1 MRYKKF
7 KNAEIEVSQLAV
19 GTWAIGG
26 QNYGKV
32 DKNEAIC
39 AIRRMIENGV
49 NLIDTAPCYGN
60 GTSEKIVGE
69 VLKEI
74 PREQVLISTK
84 FGLIPDIYTHGY
96 KKYTSYKNAM
106 REIQSSLMNLETD
119 YIDFYFVHW
128 PDVNTPIDET
138 MAALEEMKRKGYIRY
153 VGVSNFTAEQIKEA
167 EQYIQIDVQQPL
179 YSMVD
184 RGFEDLMSWGYDR
197 GIDSMTYGSMGAGI
211 LSGKIRSVPSFEKND
226 LRLNFY
232 DVYKEPKFSKIMELL
247 KVMDSIADGHNV
259 PVGQVALNWSTQN
272 MPKAKVKDI
281 LTYATENKFGVAAIN
296 TLNIETVKYV
306 IEAAERER
314 VPIIVQ
320 FYPGFSDYTD
330 LKHLAFAACDMAEKA
345 SIPVGVHLDH
355 SVTYEIAVGGIRDG
369 FPSVMIDGSTKSFQ
383 ENVELTK
390 NVVRVWS

>member
-1 MRYKKF
+1 MEGMCVKF
-7 KNAEIEVSQLAV
+7 DVIGLDSPCVDLAVNVRCFPKPNGAERIQNLSWQGGGKVASGMVAAARLGLCCGIMGNVGDDKYGTFCLRDFQDHGIDTEQMCVRKNRTTNFDIVISDEGSMGRSFVFYPGNAECMTEEELNIEYISNSSYFYMA
-19 GTWAIGG
+19 
-26 QNYGKV
+26 
-32 DKNEAIC
+32 
-39 AIRRMIENGV
+39 
-49 NLIDTAPCYGN
+49 NLDSVTKKAAQMAKQKG
-60 GTSEKIVGE
+60 SKIFMDAD
-69 VLKEI
+69 
-74 PREQVLISTK
+74 S
-84 FGLIPDIYTHGY
+84 
-96 KKYTSYKNAM
+96 YTSYKNAM

-259 PVGQVALNWSTQN
+259 PVGQVALNWSTQ
-272 MPKAKVKDI
+272 K
-281 LTYATENKFGVAAIN
+281 E
-296 TLNIETVKYV
+296 YV
-306 IEAAERER
+306 GTA
-314 VPIIVQ
+314 
-320 FYPGFSDYTD
+320 
-330 LKHLAFAACDMAEKA
+330 L
-345 SIPVGVHLDH
+345 VGVRSIEHADENCKTFDWKLTEEEMKILD
-355 SVTYEIAVGGIRDG
+355 SKIEECA
-369 FPSVMIDGSTKSFQ
+369 
-383 ENVELTK
+383 L
-390 NVVRVWS
+390 

>member
-1 MRYKKF
+1 
-7 KNAEIEVSQLAV
+7 
-19 GTWAIGG
+19 
-26 QNYGKV
+26 
-32 DKNEAIC
+32 
-39 AIRRMIENGV
+39 MIENGV

-96 KKYTSYKNAM
+96 KKDTSYKNAM

-247 KVMDSIADGHNV
+247 KSNG
-259 PVGQVALNWSTQN
+259 
-272 MPKAKVKDI
+272 
-281 LTYATENKFGVAAIN
+281 
-296 TLNIETVKYV
+296 
-306 IEAAERER
+306 
-314 VPIIVQ
+314 
-320 FYPGFSDYTD
+320 
-330 LKHLAFAACDMAEKA
+330 
-345 SIPVGVHLDH
+345 
-355 SVTYEIAVGGIRDG
+355 
-369 FPSVMIDGSTKSFQ
+369 
-383 ENVELTK
+383 
-390 NVVRVWS
+390 